1 MSRGDSGAEVDRSR
15 RAVLM
20 VTASAAVALLGV
32 LATGRLVFGIGVVVS
47 AALASGTMLAASRSG
62 KAALLAGEPAR
73 AGMVAGALLALRLVG
88 VTLLMVVAVLAPSV
102 LDMWG
107 VVAGMVA
114 ADAALLFSEGVDA
127 LTIA

>member
-88 VTLLMVVAVLAPSV
+88 VTLLMVVAVLAPAV

-114 ADAALLFSEGVDA
+114 ADAALLLSEGVDA